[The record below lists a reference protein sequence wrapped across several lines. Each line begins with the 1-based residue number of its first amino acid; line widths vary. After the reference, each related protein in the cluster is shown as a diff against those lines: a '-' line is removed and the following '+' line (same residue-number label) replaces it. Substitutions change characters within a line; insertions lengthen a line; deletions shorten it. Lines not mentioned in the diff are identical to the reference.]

1 MRNSMV
7 HLVKFSHLGKK
18 PYEQK
23 YKGGVFGTKFNI
35 FWVAFKCCSTITYDN
50 SFE

>member
-18 PYEQK
+18 RYEQK
-23 YKGGVFGTKFNI
+23 YKGGYLAQNSIFFG
-35 FWVAFKCCSTITYDN
+35 
-50 SFE
+50 